1 MPNFVETSDFLNRST
16 ILRHTN
22 PNRTT
27 FDPHNGE
34 HLESLR
40 QFIKTGNWGSVM
52 FHCEFPFT
60 DVPTTVLMKYTGAML
75 GAHRETVEDR
85 IARQITPNAEAVN

>member
-1 MPNFVETSDFLNRST
+1 MPAFAESSDFLNRSS
-16 ILRHTN
+16 ILRHVN

-27 FDPHNGE
+27 FDPNNGD
-34 HLESLR
+34 HIESLR
-40 QFIKTGNWGSVM
+40 QFIATGNWGKVM

-60 DVPTTVLMKYTGAML
+60 DVPTTVLMKFAGQML

-85 IARQITPNAEAVN
+85 ITRQTSKNAEAVN

>member
-16 ILRHTN
+16 ILRATN
-22 PNRTT
+22 PNRVT
-27 FDPHNGE
+27 FDPTNGI

-40 QFIKTGNWGSVM
+40 SFIATGNWGSTM

-60 DVPTTVLMKYTGAML
+60 DVPTTVMMKFTGHML
-75 GAHRETVEDR
+75 GAHRETAESR
-85 IARQITPNAEAVN
+85 IARIANAETVN

>member
-1 MPNFVETSDFLNRST
+1 MPAFLETSDFLNRST

-27 FDPHNGE
+27 FDPNNSDHVD
-34 HLESLR
+34 SLR
-40 QFIKTGNWGSVM
+40 TFIQTGNWGKVM

-60 DVPTTVLMKYTGAML
+60 DVPTTVLMKFAGSRL

-85 IARQITPNAEAVN
+85 ILRRKPNAETVN